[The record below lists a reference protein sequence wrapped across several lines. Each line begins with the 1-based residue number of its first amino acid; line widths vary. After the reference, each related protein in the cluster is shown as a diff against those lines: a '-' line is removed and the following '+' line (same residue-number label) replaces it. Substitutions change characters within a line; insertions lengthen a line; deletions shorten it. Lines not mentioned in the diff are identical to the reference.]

1 MLGQPLPWDL
11 YTAAGVLVLRAGS
24 DISDAAQMRALRE
37 RPLFRPTSGDAGEG
51 YPGQAIHALI
61 QDLDAVLQNPDVD
74 GLAASL
80 TGIAVA
86 LIALHRADPDAALG
100 LARLLENKARASR
113 HCVLCAL
120 VGLSVGEQMEM
131 SEDALKLL
139 VCAAL
144 SMNIAAMKLHN
155 ELTDRQRLDASE
167 REEIA
172 EHPGRAVNLLHA
184 HGITDR
190 AWLDTVFQHHENM
203 DGSGYP
209 VGLRGADIGLP
220 ARILRVADLY
230 CAKISGRY
238 YRPPRSSI
246 FAMQYLFGHERRKI
260 DTQIASQLLR
270 RYGFFPPG
278 TLVTLSNRE
287 TAVVTRIQARK
298 QALRHVVSVL
308 DARQRAL
315 ERPAERDT
323 HKPGFAVAHLAEP
336 RPDWPEIHWEAAWG
350 YA

>member
-11 YTAAGVLVLRAGS
+11 YTATGVLVLRAGYDLS
-24 DISDAAQMRALRE
+24 DPAQMRSLRE
-37 RPLFRPTSGDAGEG
+37 RPLFRPTGDETDEG
-51 YPGQAIHALI
+51 HPGQAIHALI
-61 QDLDAVLQNPDVD
+61 QDLDAVLQDSD
-74 GLAASL
+74 TKDLADSL
-80 TGIAVA
+80 RRAATT

-100 LARLLENKARASR
+100 LARLIENRARATR

-131 SEDALKLL
+131 TDESLDEL
-139 VCAAL
+139 VCSAL

-155 ELTDRQRLDASE
+155 ELIDRQRLDAQE
-167 REEIA
+167 RADIA

-209 VGLRGADIGLP
+209 VGLRGADICLP

-238 YRPPRSSI
+238 YRPPRSSL
-246 FAMQYLFGHERRKI
+246 FAMQYLFGPERRKI

-287 TAVVTRIQARK
+287 TAVVTRVQARR

-308 DARQRAL
+308 DARERVL
-315 ERPAERDT
+315 EHPAERDT
-323 HKPGFAVAHLAEP
+323 RKQGFAVARLAEP